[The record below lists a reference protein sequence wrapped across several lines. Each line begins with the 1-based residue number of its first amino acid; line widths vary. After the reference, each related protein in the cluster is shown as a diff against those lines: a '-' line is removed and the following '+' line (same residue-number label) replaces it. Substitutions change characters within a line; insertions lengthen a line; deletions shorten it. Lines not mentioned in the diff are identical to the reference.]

1 MFSHAPR
8 AGQDWRAP
16 TARAITSTEV
26 SNAEMHSVAISSF
39 ARGESGIV
47 SVGLKAVELVTD
59 TYK

>member
-1 MFSHAPR
+1 M
-8 AGQDWRAP
+8 WRAP

-59 TYK
+59 NTSNP